1 MIWCD
6 LLDKW
11 KSSGKIRPRDIL
23 KINIFERLQLANF
36 WGIKT
41 NIFKVTKDLI
51 KSATNR
57 ERKSRKYERRLKRLE
72 KEIQKERTTNE

>member
-11 KSSGKIRPRDIL
+11 QSSGKITPRDIL
-23 KINIFERLQLANF
+23 KINIFERLQFANF

-57 ERKSRKYERRLKRLE
+57 ERTSRKYERRLKQLE
-72 KEIQKERTTNE
+72 KEMQKRKDKLK

>member
-6 LLDKW
+6 LLDEW
-11 KSSGKIRPRDIL
+11 KSSSKIRPRDIL

-51 KSATNR
+51 KSAVAR
-57 ERKSRKYERRLKRLE
+57 ERTSRKYERRLKQLE
-72 KEIQKERTTNE
+72 KEMNK

>member
-11 KSSGKIRPRDIL
+11 QSSGKIRSRDIL

-51 KSATNR
+51 KSAVFR
-57 ERKSRKYERRLKRLE
+57 ERTSRKYERRFKQLK
-72 KEIQKERTTNE
+72 KEILK

>member
-6 LLDKW
+6 LLDEGQL
-11 KSSGKIRPRDIL
+11 SGKIRSRDIL

-51 KSATNR
+51 KSAVAR
-57 ERKSRKYERRLKRLE
+57 ERASKKYERKLKQLE
-72 KEIQKERTTNE
+72 KEVLNDRNR